1 MGDLD
6 RMKTITICN
15 QKGGVAK
22 TTTAAIIA
30 AGLSLRGFSVLAL
43 DLDPQYSLT
52 SICCEEY
59 RYTIA
64 DVIEGR
70 APFVRAITET
80 GQGFSIVP
88 GDLRFSGDTLSF
100 SLETIK
106 KLLRTVSKDYDFCI
120 IDTPPALSINTI
132 SALIASDYCI
142 IPAKPDIMSYNG
154 LMQLNQTIEAVNNK
168 YGVPAVLGILLT
180 PYDAGAPLDRSMLEA
195 FTAAAD
201 TFGTTVFRST
211 VRSSRY
217 IGKTQLW
224 KESIFSFRPRSAI
237 AQDCNNLID
246 EIIERIDNDK

>member
-30 AGLSLRGFSVLAL
+30 AGLSLRGLPVLAL

-70 APFVRAITET
+70 VPFVRAIAET

-88 GDLRFSGDTLSF
+88 GDLRFAGDTLSL
-100 SLETIK
+100 SLVSVK
-106 KLLRTVSKDYDFCI
+106 KLLRSLIKDY
-120 IDTPPALSINTI
+120 SI
-132 SALIASDYCI
+132 
-142 IPAKPDIMSYNG
+142 
-154 LMQLNQTIEAVNNK
+154 
-168 YGVPAVLGILLT
+168 
-180 PYDAGAPLDRSMLEA
+180 
-195 FTAAAD
+195 
-201 TFGTTVFRST
+201 
-211 VRSSRY
+211 
-217 IGKTQLW
+217 
-224 KESIFSFRPRSAI
+224 
-237 AQDCNNLID
+237 
-246 EIIERIDNDK
+246 